1 MVQRNP
7 YQNSDDILHQDRKV
21 SPKVHID
28 ADKTFEQP
36 KQSWAKRAIL
46 TSNYTTE
53 SKYLSSNYTTEP
65 Q

>member
-1 MVQRNP
+1 MAIQPKAIYMVQRNP

-36 KQSWAKRAIL
+36 KQS
-46 TSNYTTE
+46 
-53 SKYLSSNYTTEP
+53 
-65 Q
+65 